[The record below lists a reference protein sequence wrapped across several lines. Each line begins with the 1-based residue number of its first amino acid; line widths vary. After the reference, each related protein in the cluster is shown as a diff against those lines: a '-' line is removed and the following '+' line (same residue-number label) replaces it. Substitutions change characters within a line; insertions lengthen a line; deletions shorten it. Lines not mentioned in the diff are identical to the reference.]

1 MLNIDTTLIQ
11 LDFDN
16 TLTIGNVSELI
27 HDQFGPGNWDEVYAK
42 YLNDLITVEESNIF
56 SFKNLKIP
64 RDDLDEFVRSNVKFR
79 EGVLDFFIYLN
90 ALKLDYVIV
99 SSGVDFYIYS
109 ALSSIGIDPN
119 SVVIKSGKS
128 DFNYNGISVK
138 YLNPKNKYIVDDFKY
153 SYTEFYKKSYSTI
166 IYFGDSNTDIRSA
179 SISDIVFATD
189 GLDKYL
195 NNKKID
201 HYSFDDFNK
210 VLKIFQ
216 CNLNL

>member
-1 MLNIDTTLIQ
+1 MLNIDSTLIQ

-27 HDQFGPGNWDEVYAK
+27 HDQFGPENWEEVYAK
-42 YLNDLITVEESNIF
+42 YLDDLITVEESNIF
-56 SFKNLKIP
+56 SFKNLKTSKS
-64 RDDLDEFVRSNVKFR
+64 DLDKFVRSNVKFR
-79 EGVLDFFIYLN
+79 EGVLDFFVYLN
-90 ALKLDYVIV
+90 KAKLDYVIV

-119 SVVIKSGKS
+119 SIVIKSGKS

-138 YLNPKNKYIVDDFKY
+138 YLNPKNKFIVDDFKH
-153 SYTEFYKKSYSTI
+153 SYTEFYRNIYSTI
-166 IYFGDSNTDIRSA
+166 IYFGDSNTDISAA

-189 GLDKYL
+189 ELDKYL

-201 HYSFDDFNK
+201 HYYFNDFNN
-210 VLKIFQ
+210 VLNIFKH
-216 CNLNL
+216 NLNL

>member
-1 MLNIDTTLIQ
+1 MLNIDSTLIQ

-27 HDQFGPGNWDEVYAK
+27 HDQFGPENWEEVYAK
-42 YLNDLITVEESNIF
+42 YLDDLITVEESNIF
-56 SFKNLKIP
+56 SFKNLKTSKS
-64 RDDLDEFVRSNVKFR
+64 DLDKFVRSNVKFR
-79 EGVLDFFIYLN
+79 EGVLDFFVYLN
-90 ALKLDYVIV
+90 KAKLDYVIV

-119 SVVIKSGKS
+119 SIVIKSGKS

-138 YLNPKNKYIVDDFKY
+138 YLNPKNQFIVDDFKH
-153 SYTEFYKKSYSTI
+153 SYTEFYRNIYSTI
-166 IYFGDSNTDIRSA
+166 IYFGDSNTDISAA

-189 GLDKYL
+189 ELDKYL

-201 HYSFDDFNK
+201 HYSFNDFNN
-210 VLKIFQ
+210 VLNIFKH
-216 CNLNL
+216 NLNL

>member
-128 DFNYNGISVK
+128 DFKYNGISVK
-138 YLNPKNKYIVDDFKY
+138 YLNPYNKYIVDGFKH
-153 SYTEFYKKSYSTI
+153 SYTEFYKNIYSKI
-166 IYFGDSNTDIRSA
+166 IYFGDSHTDIKPA

-189 GLDKYL
+189 GLDRYL
-195 NNKKID
+195 NDKKID
-201 HYSFDDFNK
+201 HYSFDDFNN

-216 CNLNL
+216 YNLNL